1 MNGKV
6 DLIDYQTDAP
16 HLFREIM
23 LTGRELIKIFS
34 SLVGLPASQL
44 TLLRIMAISHPR
56 TWGVIELAQELAI
69 NPAAVTRRVTALE
82 KLGYILKETDQQDN
96 RRFNLRLTDFG
107 RKAFERLHLRSHHLE
122 NELTETLTI
131 KQIETARQVLLHL
144 RNGMQNFKKE
154 KKHDRLQN

>member
-6 DLIDYQTDAP
+6 NFIDYQTDAP
-16 HLFREIM
+16 HLLREIL
-23 LTGRELIKIFS
+23 LTSRELIKIFS

-44 TLLRIMAISHPR
+44 ALLRTMAISHPR

-69 NPAAVTRRVTALE
+69 DPAAVARRVRALE

-96 RRFNLRLTDFG
+96 RRFNLRLTDLG
-107 RKAFERLHLRSHHLE
+107 HKTFERLHLRSHHLE

-131 KQIETARQVLLHL
+131 KQVETAGQVLLHL
-144 RNGMQNFKKE
+144 RTGMQNLKKD
-154 KKHDRLQN
+154 KKND